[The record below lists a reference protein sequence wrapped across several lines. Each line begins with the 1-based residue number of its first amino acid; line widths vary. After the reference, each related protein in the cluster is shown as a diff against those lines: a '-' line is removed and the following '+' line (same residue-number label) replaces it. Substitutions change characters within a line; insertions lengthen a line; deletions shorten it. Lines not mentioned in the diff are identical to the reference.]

1 MRRESTE
8 TEMQFDVNGVDR
20 TQIREMLRLTPEQ
33 RLRRV
38 QEFVESLLELRALNE
53 KRDEIR
59 RAR

>member
-1 MRRESTE
+1 MRVETTGTE
-8 TEMQFDVNGVDR
+8 IQVDDNGVDR

-53 KRDEIR
+53 KRSVR
-59 RAR
+59 